1 MSLLVDTSV
10 WSLSLRRESSEIP
23 EVLEL
28 RRALAGGDL
37 VITTGIIIQELLQGL
52 VTDASRLQVRDR
64 MSRMSHVAADL
75 DDHLHAAEA
84 FVECRRRGVQ
94 LGSVDALLAS
104 LCIRRGLTLLTTDH
118 DFHSAAP
125 HLGLRVWRPT

>member
-10 WSLSLRRESSEIP
+10 WSLSLRREPP
-23 EVLEL
+23 ETPELFEL

-37 VITTGIIIQELLQGL
+37 VVTTGIIIQELLQGL
-52 VTDASRLQVRDR
+52 VTDASRLIVRDR
-64 MSRMSHVAADL
+64 MSRISQIAADL
-75 DDHLHAAEA
+75 DDHLHAADA

-94 LGSVDALLAS
+94 LGSIDALLAS
-104 LCIRRGLTLLTTDH
+104 LCIRRGLTLLTTDR
-118 DFHSAAP
+118 DFNHAAP